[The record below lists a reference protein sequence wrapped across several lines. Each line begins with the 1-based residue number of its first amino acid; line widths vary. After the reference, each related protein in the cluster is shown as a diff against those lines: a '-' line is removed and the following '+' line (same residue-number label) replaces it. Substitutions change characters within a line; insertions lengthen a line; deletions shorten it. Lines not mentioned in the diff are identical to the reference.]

1 MASQLPIQYP
11 DYKVQEKT
19 TLTYTDV
26 DTEVRDMVQYLVKN
40 NKGRCFDRNEV
51 YDPAI
56 QAQRLRLITE
66 LR

>member
-1 MASQLPIQYP
+1 
-11 DYKVQEKT
+11 
-19 TLTYTDV
+19 V

-40 NKGRCFDRNEV
+40 NKGRYFDRNEV